1 MYRKSNSNIARNS
14 AFLSAGLRVLIGLF
28 AILLAGQSA
37 MAGLVGYWKFDEGAG
52 TAAGDSSGNN
62 NNGTLAAI
70 PGGAVPSWVAGHSGG
85 ALQFAQGVV
94 TVPDTASLHITNTF
108 TVAAWIKDSGS
119 NYGHIF
125 VSGDGTAGTR
135 RWLLQTSSYGGDS
148 AYFHSTSNAS
158 FQRKL
163 NFIPTL
169 NTWRHVAVTYDGSA
183 LRGYLDGALI
193 STYNFASAL
202 SAWGPN
208 LYLGGVGSVNGSGVN
223 GTLDDMVIFNSVEN
237 VISIMNGTHPAMAA
251 LVWTGGGTPNGSGQL
266 VWTSA
271 ANWGGA
277 TMAAGN
283 TLTFATSTG
292 LTSNYND
299 FANNTQFTG
308 ITFNS
313 NAGAFTLNGNTI
325 NLTGDVVN
333 NSASTQTIAN
343 NLVLDGGTRT
353 FNTASGNV
361 IINSGI
367 TQAAGQTNGLVKN
380 GANTLTLLGTST
392 YTGATSVNAG
402 KLLLSSSTLG
412 NTTTTVSGATSI
424 LAGNGTVTGAVTA
437 QTSGHLAPGIN
448 TTTTGTLALNGGL
461 TLNVANLDIKAA
473 APGTNDAVVVTGNL
487 TLTGNT
493 QVNLTSQLAGFGIGD
508 YVILTYTGT
517 LTGSTSQILA
527 PPQDAN
533 FSYSIQTTGN
543 QIKLHVAAPSAATY
557 YVSQSAGND
566 TNNGLSSATPWKT
579 LTKASTVTLNAGDSI
594 LLKCGDTWSE
604 ELQPKGS
611 GTAGNP
617 IYIGS
622 YGAGNKP
629 LIDRLDY
636 TQDRS
641 GIHLINQAGY
651 KIVGIE
657 FNRCM
662 TGIYAE
668 YSVGSP
674 NRNYLWIEDCYF
686 HDALHY
692 QHYEDYPVRKIGLG
706 ICLFS
711 HETANNIVLSD
722 ITVKNCTFRRLASGI
737 WTNSPD
743 NFAYFAD
750 NIWNFANLNIIGCL
764 FEEGY
769 QWQLG
774 LRGVSGGQV
783 TNCVTHDIGRL
794 NNFVSFNG
802 VAGAM
807 MYRLKNFTFTD
818 SEWGFVSR
826 GGGSFDG
833 EAFDLEG
840 NNLNMTFTRCIFHDT
855 AGPCFMFF
863 KGSNASPSNTGNL
876 FVDCVWNGKAYD
888 CPYSQY
894 PKVEIFNASPGNAT
908 ATFTSSRFYLSVNES
923 RANNNTGLTFV
934 NCLTKNLS
942 DAGTGTNLALALTS
956 SASSQQV
963 GFEATKGNDGN
974 TASVWRPASSAN
986 EWLQIDFASPT
997 LVNEFRLREEA
1008 GSSINR
1014 YTIQYWDST
1023 TSTWVGCFNGR
1034 TMGTNFIAPIVTR
1047 TTTKVRLHVGS
1058 TTTGTP
1064 GIADFEAYYVAIP
1077 PPPSIAYWRV
1087 GDGVWDIN
1095 TTNNWK
1101 DTGGTARNYVDGDI
1115 VNLDDTATGTSPI
1128 TLTLNTTVAPT
1139 STTVSAAKN
1148 YTITGSGT
1156 IGGSGVFTKS
1166 GSGTLTLSE
1175 TNTYSGGT
1183 NINVGILSFGATAN
1197 LPTGGVI
1204 LGGGTLEFSGSGSA
1218 GTYAL
1223 SASGG
1228 SAYLVS
1234 VTNAS
1239 GVLTATRA
1247 HANYN
1252 GLTKTGAGTLIL
1264 ANNNQ
1269 DAGGVQVD
1277 GGVLTLSGISNNPIN
1292 YSTTNTVSDVKPGAT
1307 LKLGNTQ
1314 VGLIYYDGGTF
1325 NMSGGTFDV
1334 NGQNPTADQNHSA
1347 PVVSGSGTITNS
1359 VAATTGTALFKIGSN
1374 KTFSG
1379 NITDGAGSA
1388 KVAITITSGGST
1400 WTLSGNNTYSG
1411 ATTISSGIILAGS
1424 TTAFSPNSAYSIA
1437 SGKTLALASFNNA
1450 IGSLTGAGNVTLGT
1464 ATLTIGGDGTTP
1476 AAFTGVISG
1485 GTGGAVIKTGAGTLT
1500 LGGANSYTGGTTV
1513 AQGTLLV
1520 TNAAGTG
1527 PISVSSGG
1535 TLAGNSTLAP
1545 ATTISGTHAPGSN
1558 GVGIQTFSGGLAYTA
1573 SARLQWQLTDNVTT
1587 GRGTVFDGVDITGGT
1602 FAIATGAVIDLTFS
1616 GTVNFTNT
1624 FWDTARTWT
1633 LADLSAGVTGNG
1645 GTETLAIGIITGGS
1659 YNLSKGT
1666 FAVSRLTDGG
1676 GKNDLILTWTPYS
1689 YDAWKITSITN
1700 INPAANNTTAA
1711 DPDFDGNTNLTE
1723 FAFGGTPLS
1732 GASQG
1737 KLFVKT
1743 ADDLG
1748 NQKMILTIAVRIGT
1762 PTFTGSPSP
1771 TATADGITYTI
1782 QGAFTI
1788 GTWNVPVT
1796 PLTIPATSNLPTPT
1810 AGYEYRSFTLDG
1822 SSGLPGSGFLR
1833 TTVTKP

>member
-1 MYRKSNSNIARNS
+1 MNSSTFIRLFYSIAFTSLLLFSS
-14 AFLSAGLRVLIGLF
+14 AAH
-28 AILLAGQSA
+28 AA
-37 MAGLVGYWKFDEGAG
+37 LVAYWKFDEGSG
-52 TAAGDSSGNN
+52 TSASDSSGSN
-62 NNGTLAAI
+62 NNGTLNAI
-70 PGGAVPSWVAGHSGG
+70 PGGAVPTWVAGHTGAVTDK

-135 RWLLQTSSYGGDS
+135 KWLLQTSNSGGDS
-148 AYFHSTSNAS
+148 AYFWSTTNGN

-183 LRGYLDGALI
+183 MKSYVDGALV
-193 STYNFASAL
+193 STINFSSAL

-208 LYLGGVGSVNGSGVN
+208 LYLGGVGGVNGSGFN
-223 GTLDDMVIFNSVEN
+223 GTMDDMVIFNSVEN
-237 VISIMNGTHPAMAA
+237 VTSIMNGTHPTMVP
-251 LVWTGGGTPNGSGQL
+251 LVWTGGGTLNGSGQL

-299 FANNTQFTG
+299 FANNSQFTG
-308 ITFNS
+308 IVFNA

-333 NSASTQTIAN
+333 NSASAQTIAN

-361 IINSGI
+361 TVNNGI
-367 TQAAGQTNGLVKN
+367 TQAAGQTNGLMKS
-380 GANTLTLLGTST
+380 GANTLTLAGTSS

-402 KLLLSSSTLG
+402 KLLLSGATLG
-412 NTTTTVSGATSI
+412 NTTTTVSGSTAI

-437 QTSGHLAPGIN
+437 QTSGHLAPGVDAA
-448 TTTTGTLALNGGL
+448 TTGTLALNGGL
-461 TLNVANLDIKAA
+461 TLNAANLDIKAA

-517 LTGSTSQILA
+517 LTGSASQILA

-533 FSYSIQTTGN
+533 FSYAIQTTGN
-543 QIKLHVAAPSAATY
+543 QIKLHVAAATSVTY

-579 LTKASTVTLNAGDSI
+579 LTKASSVTLNAGDSI
-594 LLKCGDTWSE
+594 LLKAGDTWTGE

-686 HDALHY
+686 HDSLHY
-692 QHYEDYPVRKIGLG
+692 QHYEDYPTRKIGLG

-750 NIWNFANLNIIGCL
+750 NIWNFENLNIIGCL

-840 NNLNMTFTRCIFHDT
+840 NNLNMTFTRCLFHDT

-863 KGSNASPSNTGNL
+863 KGSNANPSNTGNL

-894 PKVEIFNASPGNAT
+894 PKVEIFNASPGSAT
-908 ATFTSSRFYLSVNES
+908 ATFTSSRFYLSTNES
-923 RANNNTGLTFV
+923 RANNNTGLTFT
-934 NCLTKNLS
+934 NCLTRNLS
-942 DAGTGTNLALALTS
+942 DAATGTNVALALTS
-956 SASSQQV
+956 SSSSQQV
-963 GFEATKGNDGN
+963 GFEPTKGNDGN
-974 TASVWRPASSAN
+974 TASVWRPSSSAN

-997 LVNEFRLREEA
+997 VVNEFRLREEA
-1008 GSSINR
+1008 GSAINR

-1047 TTTKVRLHVGS
+1047 TTTKVRLLVGS
-1058 TTTGTP
+1058 TTSGTP
-1064 GIADFEAYYVAIP
+1064 GIAEFEAYYVAIP
-1077 PPPSIAYWRV
+1077 PPPSTAYWRV

-1101 DTGGTARNYVDGDI
+1101 DTGGTPRNYVDGDI
-1115 VNLDDTATGTSPI
+1115 INLDDTATGTSPI

-1139 STTVSAAKN
+1139 SMTASATKN
-1148 YTITGSGT
+1148 YTITGSGS
-1156 IGGSGVFTKS
+1156 IGGSCVLTKS

-1175 TNTYSGGT
+1175 TNTYTGGT
-1183 NINVGILSFGATAN
+1183 NITGGILSFGAAAN
-1197 LPTGGVI
+1197 LPTSGVI

-1228 SAYLVS
+1228 SAYLVN

-1239 GVLTATRA
+1239 GTLTVTRA
-1247 HANYN
+1247 HGNYN

-1277 GGVLTLSGISNNPIN
+1277 GGTLTLSGTSNNPIN

-1325 NMSGGTFDV
+1325 HMSGGTFDV
-1334 NGQNPTADQNHSA
+1334 NGQNPAADQNHSA

-1359 VAATTGTALFKIGSN
+1359 VAATTGTALFKIGGN

-1411 ATTISSGIILAGS
+1411 ATTISSGIIQAGS
-1424 TTAFSPNSAYSIA
+1424 NTAFSPNSAYTIA
-1437 SGKTLALASFNNA
+1437 SGKTLDLNGFSNA

-1464 ATLTIGGDGTTP
+1464 GTLTIGADGTTP

-1485 GTGGAVIKTGAGTLT
+1485 GTGGALIKTGAGTLT
-1500 LGGANSYTGGTTV
+1500 LGGGNSYSGGTTV
-1513 AQGTLLV
+1513 SQGTLLV

-1535 TLAGNSTLAP
+1535 TLAGNSVIGAS
-1545 ATTISGTHAPGSN
+1545 TTISGTHAPGSN
-1558 GVGIQTFSGGLAYTA
+1558 GVGIQTFSNGLAYTV
-1573 SARLQWQLTDNVTT
+1573 SGHLQWQLTDNVTS
-1587 GRGTVFDGVDITGGT
+1587 GRGTSFDAINVNSGT
-1602 FAIATGAVIDLTFS
+1602 FAIATGAVLDIAVS
-1616 GTVNFTNT
+1616 GAVNFTNT
-1624 FWDTARTWT
+1624 FWDTTRTWT
-1633 LADLSAGVTGNG
+1633 ITDLGAGVTGSG
-1645 GTETLAIGIITGGS
+1645 GTETFTIGTITGGN
-1659 YNLSKGT
+1659 YNVSEGT
-1666 FAVSRLTDGG
+1666 FSVSRLADGS
-1676 GKNDLILTWTPYS
+1676 GKNDVVLTWTPYS
-1689 YDAWKITSITN
+1689 YDVWKITNITN
-1700 INPAANNTTAA
+1700 INAAA
-1711 DPDFDGNTNLTE
+1711 DNTPDGDHDKDGNNNLTE
-1723 FAFGGTPLS
+1723 FAYGSDPLNGS
-1732 GASQG
+1732 SQS
-1737 KLFVKT
+1737 KIFVKT

-1748 NQKMILTIAVRIGT
+1748 NPKMILTIAVRINT
-1762 PTFTGSPSP
+1762 PAFTGSPSP

-1782 QGAFTI
+1782 EGATTI
-1788 GTWNVPVT
+1788 GTWTVPVLPIT
-1796 PLTIPATSNLPTPT
+1796 PAATATLPPPT
-1810 AGYEYRSFTLDG
+1810 SGYEYRSFTLSG

-1833 TTVTKP
+1833 AKVAKP